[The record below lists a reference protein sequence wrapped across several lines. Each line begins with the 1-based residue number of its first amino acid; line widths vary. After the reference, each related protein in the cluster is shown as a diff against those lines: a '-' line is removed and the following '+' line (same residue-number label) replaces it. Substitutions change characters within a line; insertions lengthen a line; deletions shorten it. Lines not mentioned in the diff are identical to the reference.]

1 MSCGVGAGWTG
12 IQRLAVW
19 CCSISKGRGLFSRL
33 WVSVDCEDSGGARPG
48 APPHPLTPIPP
59 FSLVFFLLMTMLLP
73 TLSTDHHA
81 GAPPSLLLL
90 LVMMTLLSAPPPPPP
105 ALPMQGF
112 MLLLSTELVMAQPP
126 V

>member
-59 FSLVFFLLMTMLLP
+59 FSLVFFLMTMLLP